1 MRLLIVICMLLQLPT
16 FGQEGT
22 KFRELTF
29 KEALAAAKKEGKLV
43 FVDCYTSWCGP
54 CRDMAEKVFP
64 QKEAGDYFNPRF
76 VCVKY
81 DMEKGEGEE
90 LAKRFEVRAYPTF
103 LIVRPDGTAQH
114 KIVGGSD
121 LKAFI
126 AQVEEGL
133 DEKKNLLFLNEAYER
148 GGMDT
153 HQLMAYYS
161 ALTKAEEERADQVRS
176 ELWKKLTEQE
186 KTTAEYWSLIANET
200 SQPGTPEFD
209 FMLGHL
215 AELRQNVGRE
225 QVDEFVTNYYLDVLG
240 NYILGYADKEAPA
253 IDVLERQVPTLGV
266 KRQKELERTAELA
279 GLVARQEADKL
290 AALIEERMNGWN
302 GGTLRTYA
310 FGFRG
315 IAWGDKGKGTVPANY
330 KELGKRL
337 AALTVGK
344 VEAEADTMTTAEMRE
359 YLLALSGFGGEL
371 DDPTCQRLVNAA
383 EKVTAR
389 EPDSQATEDVEYDLQ
404 EFRKQLNKNKQ

>member
-371 DDPTCQRLVNAA
+371 DDPTCQRLVNTA

>member
-1 MRLLIVICMLLQLPT
+1 M
-16 FGQEGT
+16 
-22 KFRELTF
+22 TF

-225 QVDEFVTNYYLDVLG
+225 RVDEFVTNYYLDVLG

-344 VEAEADTMTTAEMRE
+344 VEAEADTMTTAELRE

>member
-1 MRLLIVICMLLQLPT
+1 M
-16 FGQEGT
+16 
-22 KFRELTF
+22 
-29 KEALAAAKKEGKLV
+29 AAAKKEGKLV

-225 QVDEFVTNYYLDVLG
+225 RVDEFVTNYYLDVLG

-266 KRQKELERTAELA
+266 KRQKEVERTAELA

-344 VEAEADTMTTAEMRE
+344 VEAEADTMTTAELRE

>member
-225 QVDEFVTNYYLDVLG
+225 RVDEFVTNYYLDVLG

-279 GLVARQEADKL
+279 GLEARQEADKL

-344 VEAEADTMTTAEMRE
+344 VEAEADTMTTAELRE

-371 DDPTCQRLVNAA
+371 DDPTCQRLVNTA

>member
-43 FVDCYTSWCGP
+43 FVDCYTSWCEP

>member
-1 MRLLIVICMLLQLPT
+1 MICMLLQLPT

-225 QVDEFVTNYYLDVLG
+225 RVDEFVTNYYLDVLG

-344 VEAEADTMTTAEMRE
+344 VEAEADTMTTAELRE

-383 EKVTAR
+383 EKVTGR
-389 EPDSQATEDVEYDLQ
+389 EPDSQATEEVE
-404 EFRKQLNKNKQ
+404 

>member
-225 QVDEFVTNYYLDVLG
+225 RVDEFVTNYHLDVLG

-344 VEAEADTMTTAEMRE
+344 VEAEADTMTTAELRE

>member
-225 QVDEFVTNYYLDVLG
+225 RVDEFVTNYYLDVLG

-344 VEAEADTMTTAEMRE
+344 VEAEADTMTTAELRE

-404 EFRKQLNKNKQ
+404 EFRKRLNKNKQ

>member
-126 AQVEEGL
+126 AQVGEGL

-225 QVDEFVTNYYLDVLG
+225 RVDEFVTNYYLDVLG

-344 VEAEADTMTTAEMRE
+344 VEAEADTMTTAELRE

>member
-225 QVDEFVTNYYLDVLG
+225 RVDEFVTTYYLDVLG

-344 VEAEADTMTTAEMRE
+344 VEAEADTMTTAELRE

>member
-225 QVDEFVTNYYLDVLG
+225 RVDEFVTNYYLDVLG

-330 KELGKRL
+330 KELRKRL

-344 VEAEADTMTTAEMRE
+344 VEAEADTMTTAELRE

>member
-225 QVDEFVTNYYLDVLG
+225 RVDEFVTNYYLDVLG

-344 VEAEADTMTTAEMRE
+344 VEAEADTMTTAELRE

>member
-1 MRLLIVICMLLQLPT
+1 MRLLIVICMLLQLPALA
-16 FGQEGT
+16 QDGT
-22 KFRELTF
+22 RFRELTF
-29 KEALAAAKKEGKLV
+29 DEALAAAKEEGKLV

-54 CRDMAEKVFP
+54 CKNMTEKVFP

-81 DMEKGEGEE
+81 DTEKGEGLE
-90 LAKRFEVRAYPTF
+90 LAKRFDVHAYPTF
-103 LIVRPDGTAQH
+103 VIVRADGTVQH
-114 KIVGGSD
+114 KLVGGSD

-225 QVDEFVTNYYLDVLG
+225 RVDEFVTNYYLDVLG

-344 VEAEADTMTTAEMRE
+344 VEAEADTMTTAELRE

>member
-29 KEALAAAKKEGKLV
+29 KEALAATKKEGKLV

-225 QVDEFVTNYYLDVLG
+225 RVDEFVTNYYLDVLG

-344 VEAEADTMTTAEMRE
+344 VEAEADTMTTAELRE

>member
-1 MRLLIVICMLLQLPT
+1 
-16 FGQEGT
+16 
-22 KFRELTF
+22 
-29 KEALAAAKKEGKLV
+29 
-43 FVDCYTSWCGP
+43 
-54 CRDMAEKVFP
+54 MAEKVFP

-90 LAKRFEVRAYPTF
+90 QAKRFEVRAYPTF

-225 QVDEFVTNYYLDVLG
+225 RVDEFVTNYYLDVLG

-344 VEAEADTMTTAEMRE
+344 VEAEADTMTTAELRE

>member
-1 MRLLIVICMLLQLPT
+1 MRLLIVICMLLQLPALA
-16 FGQEGT
+16 QDGT
-22 KFRELTF
+22 RFRELTF
-29 KEALAAAKKEGKLV
+29 DEALAAAKEEGKLV

-54 CRDMAEKVFP
+54 CKNMTEKVFP

-81 DMEKGEGEE
+81 DMEKGEGLE
-90 LAKRFEVRAYPTF
+90 LAKRFDVHAYPTF
-103 LIVRPDGTAQH
+103 VIVRADGTVQH
-114 KIVGGSD
+114 KLVGGSD

-225 QVDEFVTNYYLDVLG
+225 RVDEFVTNYYLDVLG

-344 VEAEADTMTTAEMRE
+344 VEAEADTMTTAELRE

>member
-1 MRLLIVICMLLQLPT
+1 M
-16 FGQEGT
+16 
-22 KFRELTF
+22 TF

-225 QVDEFVTNYYLDVLG
+225 RVDEFVTNYYLDVLG

-344 VEAEADTMTTAEMRE
+344 VEAEADTMTTAELRE

-371 DDPTCQRLVNAA
+371 DDPTCQRLVNTA

>member
-1 MRLLIVICMLLQLPT
+1 MRLLIVICMLMQLPT

-225 QVDEFVTNYYLDVLG
+225 RVDEFVTNYYLDVLG

-315 IAWGDKGKGTVPANY
+315 IASGDKGKGTVPANY

-344 VEAEADTMTTAEMRE
+344 VEAEADTMTTAELRE

>member
-1 MRLLIVICMLLQLPT
+1 MICMLLQLPT

-225 QVDEFVTNYYLDVLG
+225 RVDEFVTNYYLDVLG

-344 VEAEADTMTTAEMRE
+344 VEAEADTMTTAELRE

>member
-1 MRLLIVICMLLQLPT
+1 MRLLIVICMLMQLPT

-225 QVDEFVTNYYLDVLG
+225 RVDEFVTNYYLDVLG

-344 VEAEADTMTTAEMRE
+344 VEAEADTMTTAELRE

-371 DDPTCQRLVNAA
+371 DDPTCQRLVNTA

>member
-1 MRLLIVICMLLQLPT
+1 MRLLIVICMLMQLPT

-225 QVDEFVTNYYLDVLG
+225 RVDEFVTNYYLDVLG
-240 NYILGYADKEAPA
+240 NYILDYADKEAPA

-279 GLVARQEADKL
+279 GLVARQEADNL

-330 KELGKRL
+330 KELRKRL

-344 VEAEADTMTTAEMRE
+344 VEAEADTMTTAELRE

>member
-1 MRLLIVICMLLQLPT
+1 MICMLLQLPT

-225 QVDEFVTNYYLDVLG
+225 RVDEFVTTYYLDVLG

-344 VEAEADTMTTAEMRE
+344 VEAEADTMTTAELRE

>member
-81 DMEKGEGEE
+81 DMEKGEGEA

-225 QVDEFVTNYYLDVLG
+225 RVDEFVTNYYLDVLG

-344 VEAEADTMTTAEMRE
+344 VEAEADTMTTAELRE